1 MKGSPDYRGIPRSV
15 LILGLVS
22 LFMDISSEMIHSL
35 LPVFLAVGL
44 GVSTL
49 SIGIIEGAAEAT
61 ALITRVFSGYL
72 SDRLGKRKA
81 LAVAGYAIGTL
92 TKPLFALATGVKL
105 VFAARFLDRIGKGI
119 RGAPRDALIADITS
133 VEMRGASFGLRQSMD
148 TAGAV
153 AGPLLASLLMF
164 LFSDRFRP
172 VFWCAVLPGVIAV
185 MLLVFG
191 VREPEHHGN
200 TEKTQLPRLNDM
212 GRFGR
217 PFWLVVV
224 FGSIFTLA
232 RYSEAFLL
240 LRAQSVG
247 VSLPLVPIFLVI
259 MNIVYT
265 LSAYPAGIISDRM
278 GRTVLLVCGCIV
290 LIAADMVLAFA
301 SGPATVALGVAL
313 WGLHM
318 GFTQGIFAA
327 LVADSSPGNLRGS
340 AFGIFSL
347 ITGISMLAA
356 SVIAGLLWDSL
367 GPGAPFLASAACAAS
382 GLTGYCLLKSRKQQQ
397 P

>member
-1 MKGSPDYRGIPRSV
+1 MNRSLDYRGIPRSV
-15 LILGLVS
+15 WVLGLVS

-44 GVSTL
+44 GVSAL
-49 SIGIIEGAAEAT
+49 SIGFIEGAAEAT

-119 RGAPRDALIADITS
+119 RGAPRDALITDITS

-164 LFSDRFRP
+164 SFSDRFRP

-185 MLLVFG
+185 MLLAFG
-191 VREPEHHGN
+191 VREPEHQGN
-200 TEKTQLPRLNDM
+200 TEKTQPPRLSDI

-217 PFWLVVV
+217 AFWLVVV
-224 FGSIFTLA
+224 FGSVFTLA
-232 RYSEAFLL
+232 RFSEAFLL
-240 LRAQSVG
+240 LRAQNVG

-265 LSAYPAGIISDRM
+265 MSAYPAGIISDRM

-301 SGPATVALGVAL
+301 SGPATVAVGVAL

-327 LVADSSPGNLRGS
+327 LVADTSPGNLRGS
-340 AFGIFSL
+340 AFGIFSM
-347 ITGISMLAA
+347 ITGIAMLAA
-356 SVIAGLLWDSL
+356 SVIAGLLWESL
-367 GPGAPFLASAACAAS
+367 GPGAPFLTGAACAAS
-382 GLTGYCLLKSRKQQQ
+382 GLAGYCFLQSRKQEQ